1 MVEVVEARP
10 LEGLRLWLRFSD
22 GKEGVVD
29 LEGLELPGLLSRLR
43 DPGFFA
49 QVRVDPE
56 LEAPVWPGGL
66 DLDPL
71 VLKVASLTYARA
83 LGTGLPLPA
92 EASGA

>member
-1 MVEVVEARP
+1 MVVEVVEARP
-10 LEGLRLWLRFSD
+10 LEGLKLWLRFSD

-56 LEAPVWPGGL
+56 LGAPVWPGGL

-71 VLKVASLTYARA
+71 VLYAQA
-83 LGTGLPLPA
+83 LGVDLPLPA
-92 EASGA
+92 EAEGRP